1 VRQGDVISPKLFT
14 NAMEDMIR
22 TLNWEGRGIN
32 INGEYISHLQ
42 FADDIVIMAE
52 TLKDLQLML
61 NDLADS
67 SARIGL
73 QMNLDKTKVMLNEHV
88 LKEPIAIC
96 WAVLEVVQ
104 KYIYLG
110 QTLQLRR
117 NNFEDEVHRR
127 IQMGWEAI
135 MKLRPVFSSSI
146 PQSLKKKV
154 FNQCVLPVMTYEAET

>member
-1 VRQGDVISPKLFT
+1 VDYEKAFDSVEICTNPPPCPSKYRISKQGGVISPKLFT
-14 NAMEDMIR
+14 NAMEDMFR
-22 TLNWEGRGIN
+22 TWNWEGRGIN

-88 LKEPIAIC
+88 L
-96 WAVLEVVQ
+96 
-104 KYIYLG
+104 
-110 QTLQLRR
+110 
-117 NNFEDEVHRR
+117 
-127 IQMGWEAI
+127 
-135 MKLRPVFSSSI
+135 
-146 PQSLKKKV
+146 
-154 FNQCVLPVMTYEAET
+154 TYRA